1 MTVRMT
7 SPGASKRAARRV
19 RGSSA
24 RAERIIVIR
33 VCRQASVLSSF
44 TRYSDD
50 PALPTQA
57 RLTMLFVVMIG
68 KRQHLHAATHLSR
81 AELLSSTDQPCTGLR
96 ALALLLP

>member
-1 MTVRMT
+1 MTMTVRMT

-33 VCRQASVLSSF
+33 VCPQASVLSSF
-44 TRYSDD
+44 TRDSDD
-50 PALPTQA
+50 SALPTQA
-57 RLTMLFVVMIG
+57 WLTMLFVVTIG
-68 KRQHLHAATHLSR
+68 KRQRLHAA
-81 AELLSSTDQPCTGLR
+81 AQLSSTDLLSARVR